1 MSVRVRFMQF
11 YPKQMDRV
19 VYLSHHSKNER
30 SLNEPLKTPWHL
42 MNHGICFRTAGA
54 DACFMPACGAFCL
67 RNDEEVMGMLIL
79 GAVLVLLAADC
90 LSVRQRL
97 ADGAGF
103 DALEGLLDRIADS
116 PTVEAVEAAKMRQ
129 KLAVRASKPKKR
141 RVYRRWSKMCVCC
154 PRRRFRYLSLRRKA
168 RMNPFGSLRTARPVA
183 CGCFVQVA

>member
-1 MSVRVRFMQF
+1 
-11 YPKQMDRV
+11 
-19 VYLSHHSKNER
+19 
-30 SLNEPLKTPWHL
+30 
-42 MNHGICFRTAGA
+42 MNHGICFRNAGA

-116 PTVEAVEAAKMRQ
+116 PTVEAAKH
-129 KLAVRASKPKKR
+129 
-141 RVYRRWSKMCVCC
+141 
-154 PRRRFRYLSLRRKA
+154 
-168 RMNPFGSLRTARPVA
+168 G
-183 CGCFVQVA
+183 